1 MGCQEGWLPGARS
14 GGAGA
19 GGRQGPRALGC
30 GLGCGGLSG
39 PVREWV
45 QGPPQPCLPHCKTNN
60 LRRAWPHTGQEP
72 RNTLSVALT
81 CPGAIRKKRLPRRVI
96 MGQVEEEVHPAP
108 VRLPRVSPGTASS
121 RKPPGPRVW
130 AFLDG
135 RCGRRGLT
143 SVQQGRV
150 LAQGPQAVERA
161 QPLEHGPQRGG
172 HAGLAR
178 ELAEFPQD
186 RELQEHQGQG
196 AAVVHLEAD
205 TQGQARREPRPG
217 ASCTPGHRGPPSTN
231 GSTPWTRRLP
241 RTHTHGEGRQGRRCR
256 SGWVA
261 PSPRSAPTPASLSRG
276 PPRPM
281 NLQPQE
287 RTC

>member
-1 MGCQEGWLPGARS
+1 
-14 GGAGA
+14 
-19 GGRQGPRALGC
+19 
-30 GLGCGGLSG
+30 
-39 PVREWV
+39 
-45 QGPPQPCLPHCKTNN
+45 
-60 LRRAWPHTGQEP
+60 
-72 RNTLSVALT
+72 
-81 CPGAIRKKRLPRRVI
+81 

-108 VRLPRVSPGTASS
+108 VCLPGVSPGTASS

-205 TQGQARREPRPG
+205 AQGQARREPRPG
-217 ASCTPGHRGPPSTN
+217 APALQGAGA
-231 GSTPWTRRLP
+231 RR
-241 RTHTHGEGRQGRRCR
+241 RQHTLD
-256 SGWVA
+256 
-261 PSPRSAPTPASLSRG
+261 PTPAEDAHTRRG
-276 PPRPM
+276 PAGQTLPFWVGGPIPRVCP
-281 NLQPQE
+281 NASIPLSGTPTPNEPPAPGKDVLSQFGARCAFLPYFNS
-287 RTC
+287 